1 MGIRLVAF
9 DLDGTIL
16 ERGELIRDEVLAALR
31 DLSNRGVACVTA
43 TGRPYDFQ
51 AELFERYG
59 IGAESGVLRGL
70 IGDEREIFV
79 NDGTAFRPLSS
90 WNDPMRMR
98 WIGVFPIAMDLLA
111 ETERESARRGLAV
124 HRLLTDELAFERG
137 LPSLVFETAAEAESI
152 EQWILDQLAKRDLPL
167 TTNRNVR
174 LVQIFDRLVGKG
186 PTLAHLA
193 SHLGIEPGEVL
204 ALGDS
209 SNDYSMLDGRLGFK
223 CATFDNAED
232 VLKVMVR
239 NAGGHVSP
247 HPAGFGVVDSFRAFG
262 LLE

>member
-31 DLSNRGVACVTA
+31 ELSSRGIACVTA

-51 AELFERYG
+51 VELFERYG
-59 IGAESGVLRGL
+59 IGATSGVLRGL

-79 NDGTAFRPLSS
+79 NDGAVFQSLAA
-90 WNDPMRMR
+90 WNDPLHER
-98 WIGVFPIAMDLLA
+98 WIGIFPVAMAMLA
-111 ETERESARRGLAV
+111 ETERESARRGIAV

-137 LPSLVFETAAEAESI
+137 LPSLVYETAAEAEAI
-152 EQWILDQLAKRDLPL
+152 EQWILDQLAQRDLPL

-186 PTLAHLA
+186 PTLAYLA
-193 SHLGIEPGEVL
+193 SHLGIEADEVL

-209 SNDYSMLDGRLGFK
+209 SNDYSMLDGRLGFR
-223 CATFDNAED
+223 CATFANAEG
-232 VLKVMVR
+232 VLQAMVR
-239 NAGGHVSP
+239 KAGGHVSDA
-247 HPAGFGVVDSFRAFG
+247 PAGLGVVDSFRAYG
-262 LLE
+262 LL